1 MTKTAQTAESLKTS
15 FKAAT
20 GQDIPDEILMAAL
33 FIKDA
38 DFRSALSDEIWKRV
52 GA

>member
-15 FKAAT
+15 FKAST
-20 GQDIPDEILMAAL
+20 GQDIPDEILMASL
-33 FIKDA
+33 FFKDE
-38 DFRSALSDEIWKRV
+38 DFRSALSDEVWKMV